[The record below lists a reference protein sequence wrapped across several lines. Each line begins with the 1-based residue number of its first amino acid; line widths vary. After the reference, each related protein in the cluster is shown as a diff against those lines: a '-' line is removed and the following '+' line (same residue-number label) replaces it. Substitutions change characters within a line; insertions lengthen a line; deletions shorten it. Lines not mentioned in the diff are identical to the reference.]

1 MPAKDD
7 SSRRDR
13 WARLRLLIIGQ
24 LLAAPAPRGELKE
37 RLVQLSQQV
46 WRHPVHAGDIRFGVS
61 TLERWLALARRTPDP
76 SAMLATVPRRDAGHV
91 RSIDEALGAAIR
103 VQYANHPK
111 WTIQLHYD
119 NLVAAAQGTPTP
131 TPTPLPSYATVLRY
145 FRAQGLWREREARGG
160 PRRAAVP
167 DGTRE
172 VRSFEA
178 THVGA
183 LFHLDGH
190 QGSLKV
196 LNRQGEW
203 ITPIGLC
210 VVDDHSRLICHLQW
224 YAHENTQCLVHVVSQ
239 AFQRRQLPRAI
250 YSDNGSAMI
259 SGEFTAGLQRLGV
272 LALTTRPRSAWM
284 NGKQETLWGRIE
296 RRLMAML
303 EAVPN
308 LTLAQLNEASFVWV
322 EQEYQLSVHRELGG
336 ATPLAR
342 FIGSPSVLRE
352 CPNSE
357 ALRTSFRIEVRRQQR
372 TSDGTASL
380 DGVRFEIPQAFTHL
394 REVSLRYARWDRS
407 QADIVDPRDGT
418 ILATIYPL
426 DKARNA
432 HGQRRSITPR
442 GLSSRA
448 LSSRTVDAP
457 APTGDGHVPLMRQ
470 LLAQFAA
477 TGLPPAYLELE
488 QEAPTPASPPT
499 CPPLE
504 SNS

>member
-1 MPAKDD
+1 MPSQND
-7 SSRRDR
+7 SSARDR

-24 LLAAPAPRGELKE
+24 LLAAPPARGELKQ
-37 RLVQLSQQV
+37 RLTDLSRQT
-46 WRHPVHAGDIRFGVS
+46 WRHPIHGGDVRFGVS
-61 TLERWLALARRTPDP
+61 TLERWLALARRSPDP
-76 SAMLATVPRRDAGHV
+76 ATLLATVPRVDAGRV
-91 RSIDEALGAAIR
+91 RAIR
-103 VQYANHPK
+103 AELADAIRAQYAAHPK
-111 WTIQLHYD
+111 WNIQLHYD
-119 NLVAAAQGTPTP
+119 NLKLAVDEGE
-131 TPTPLPSYATVLRY
+131 LPSYATVLRF
-145 FRAQGLWREREARGG
+145 FRAEGLWRQREPVSG
-160 PRRAAVP
+160 PQRAAVP

-178 THVGA
+178 THIGA

-196 LNRQGEW
+196 LNRHGEW
-203 ITPIGLC
+203 ITPIALC
-210 VVDDHSRLICHLQW
+210 VIDDCSRLICHLQW

-303 EAVPN
+303 DAVPN

-322 EQEYQLSVHRELGG
+322 EQEYQLSVHRELDG

-352 CPNSE
+352 CPTCE

-372 TSDGTASL
+372 TSDGTVSL
-380 DGVRFEIPQAFTHL
+380 DGVRFEIPQAFAHL

-407 QADIVDPRDGT
+407 QADIVDPRDGA

-442 GLSSRA
+442 APSSRT
-448 LSSRTVDAP
+448 LSSRTVAVP
-457 APTGDGHVPLMRQ
+457 EPTGDGHAPLMRQ

-477 TGLPPAYLELE
+477 TGLPAAYLELE
-488 QEAPTPASPPT
+488 QETPTPSSPPT

-504 SNS
+504 SDS

>member
-1 MPAKDD
+1 M
-7 SSRRDR
+7 SY
-13 WARLRLLIIGQ
+13 WH
-24 LLAAPAPRGELKE
+24 RG
-37 RLVQLSQQV
+37 
-46 WRHPVHAGDIRFGVS
+46 
-61 TLERWLALARRTPDP
+61 
-76 SAMLATVPRRDAGHV
+76 
-91 RSIDEALGAAIR
+91 
-103 VQYANHPK
+103 
-111 WTIQLHYD
+111 
-119 NLVAAAQGTPTP
+119 
-131 TPTPLPSYATVLRY
+131 
-145 FRAQGLWREREARGG
+145 REREARSG

-239 AFQRRQLPRAI
+239 AFA
-250 YSDNGSAMI
+250 
-259 SGEFTAGLQRLGV
+259 
-272 LALTTRPRSAWM
+272 
-284 NGKQETLWGRIE
+284 
-296 RRLMAML
+296 
-303 EAVPN
+303 
-308 LTLAQLNEASFVWV
+308 
-322 EQEYQLSVHRELGG
+322 
-336 ATPLAR
+336 
-342 FIGSPSVLRE
+342 
-352 CPNSE
+352 
-357 ALRTSFRIEVRRQQR
+357 
-372 TSDGTASL
+372 
-380 DGVRFEIPQAFTHL
+380 HL

-407 QADIVDPRDGT
+407 QADIVDPRDGA

-442 GLSSRA
+442 ALSSRA
-448 LSSRTVDAP
+448 LSSRTASVP
-457 APTGDGHVPLMRQ
+457 EPTGDGHAPLMRQ

-488 QEAPTPASPPT
+488 QEAPTPSSPPT

-504 SNS
+504 SDS

>member
-1 MPAKDD
+1 MACQDD
-7 SSRRDR
+7 SSTRDR

-24 LLAAPAPRGELKE
+24 LLAAPAPRGELNK

-46 WRHPVHAGDIRFGVS
+46 WRHPISGGDVRFGVS
-61 TLERWLALARRTPDP
+61 TLERWLALARSTPNP
-76 SAMLATVPRRDAGHV
+76 SAMLATVPRADAGSV
-91 RSIDEALGAAIR
+91 RAIGEALGAAIR
-103 VQYANHPK
+103 AQHCAHPK

-119 NLVAAAQGTPTP
+119 NLVAAHGAQVSHS
-131 TPTPLPSYATVLRY
+131 PLPSYASVLRY
-145 FRAQGLWREREARGG
+145 FRSQGLWRERESRSG
-160 PRRAAVP
+160 PQRAAVP

-239 AFQRRQLPRAI
+239 ALQRRQLPRTI

-259 SGEFTAGLQRLGV
+259 SGEFTAGLHRLGI

-303 EAVPN
+303 DAVPN

-322 EQEYQLSVHRELGG
+322 EQEYQVSVHRELAG
-336 ATPLAR
+336 ATPLER
-342 FIGSPSVLRE
+342 FIKAPSVLRD
-352 CPNSE
+352 CPDSE
-357 ALRTSFRIEVRRQQR
+357 TLRTSFRIEVRRKQR
-372 TSDGTASL
+372 TSDATATL
-380 DGVRFEIPQAFTHL
+380 DGVRFQIPQVFAHL
-394 REVSLRYARWDRS
+394 RELHLRYARWDRS
-407 QADIVDPRDGT
+407 QADIVDPRNGA

-432 HGQRRSITPR
+432 HGQRRSIGPKA
-442 GLSSRA
+442 LSSRA
-448 LSSRTVDAP
+448 LSASTTGTP
-457 APTGDGHVPLMRQ
+457 QPTGDGHAPLMRQ

-477 TGLPPAYLELE
+477 TGVPPAYLELE
-488 QEAPTPASPPT
+488 ETPTPSHAPSLPP
-499 CPPLE
+499 PQANP
-504 SNS
+504 